1 MYYNLNDFFLD
12 PIALKIGPIVVRWYA
27 LAYIAGLF
35 LGWRY
40 CALLLRRTP
49 FVMEPQQ
56 LEDLLFYAT
65 IGVIIG
71 GRLGYVLFYN
81 PVYFFNNP
89 LEILMIWRGGMSFHG
104 GLLGVSAVGLIISYR
119 KNIPLLPLTDLLAA
133 AAPIGLFFGRIANF
147 INGELFGRVSN
158 APWAVIFPNGGPL
171 PRHPSQ
177 LYEAVLEG
185 FLLFTLLGA
194 LAFFTKVRHRAGIL
208 TSLFLLGY
216 GTTRAM
222 VEFFRE
228 PDPQLGFFI
237 EYFTMGHLLCLPM
250 IVAGI
255 ILFIFS
261 IKHSSGLND

>member
-1 MYYNLNDFFLD
+1 MYYHLNDFFLD
-12 PIALKIGPIVVRWYA
+12 PIALKVGPIVVRWYA

-40 CALLLRRTP
+40 CALLLKRGP
-49 FVMEPQQ
+49 FVMELQQ
-56 LEDLLFYAT
+56 LEDLFFYVT

-81 PVYFFNNP
+81 PGYFFYNP

-119 KNIPLLPLTDLLAA
+119 KNIPLWQLTDLLAA
-133 AAPIGLFFGRIANF
+133 AAPIGLFFGRITNF
-147 INGELFGRVSN
+147 INGELYGRVSN

-177 LYEAVLEG
+177 LYEAALEG
-185 FLLFTLLGA
+185 FLLFILLGA
-194 LAFFTKVRHRAGIL
+194 LAFFTKVRHCAGIL